1 MDSKTLYDA
10 AVEKY
15 GHVYAASYFSGLI
28 LALLQE
34 FPDDT
39 KQAWTKV
46 LSDQFNIPEA

>member
-15 GHVYAASYFSGLI
+15 GHVYAASYFSGLA
-28 LALLQE
+28 LSLLQE
-34 FPDDT
+34 MPDDA
-39 KQAWTKV
+39 KQTWTKI